1 MIRGLFV
8 LIVFF
13 LPWTGMN
20 AGAIAQSPEPEQ
32 EENIDP
38 EQKSEQK
45 EDPVPHRGS
54 GRRRFWHEG
63 VDPSWGYHIRVLES
77 MCQCENGSCDKY

>member
-1 MIRGLFV
+1 MIRGLFA

-13 LPWTGMN
+13 LPWLGMD
-20 AGAIAQSPEPEQ
+20 ADAIAQSPEPEQ

-54 GRRRFWHEG
+54 GRRR
-63 VDPSWGYHIRVLES
+63 Y
-77 MCQCENGSCDKY
+77 